1 MSPKSTRNQKSS
13 GQPSAKSRLVPAID
27 RDRRR
32 DGEIPPVQPAA
43 QRSKIDI
50 ESGENA
56 EKRSE
61 IAVLPGE
68 NAEKRFEIAVLPV
81 ESAKNRSEIDIHAG
95 ENAEKREKI
104 AVLPGENAEKR
115 YEIAV
120 QPGENAQKQEII
132 PVQQGENAEKRS
144 EIAVQLDENAERQEI
159 IPEQQG
165 ENAQKRSE
173 IAVQP
178 VESAEKQE
186 IIPVQQGEN
195 AEKRF
200 EIAVQPVENA
210 KKRSEIEIRL
220 GENSAQ
226 SAQGDRANSIQSSND
241 THSQDS
247 AQQLPFKPIVSQ
259 KNDGRVSN
267 TDQHNGDSA
276 GGSMKQPM
284 NTPKTDAQGSM
295 MQPMNS
301 QETDAQPLDEV
312 RVVGAREH
320 NLRDIQVRFRRDQL
334 VVITGLSGSGK
345 SSLAFQ
351 TLYAEGQRRYMESFS
366 AYARQ
371 FIGAMERPDVD
382 VIEGLSPV
390 ISIEQKTVG
399 RNPRSTVGTVTEVY
413 DFFRLLYAR
422 VGEAVSY
429 HTGKVMQRLT
439 EEEIRR
445 VIANDY
451 EGKSIVLLAPLIRSR
466 KGHYKELFEQLKR
479 LGFMRVR
486 VDGEFLE
493 LKAGMQVN
501 RYKTHEIELQV
512 DKLKVSE
519 GGGKRLSES
528 LTLALRQGKGVV
540 LVWEEERSAGR
551 YFSRFL
557 MDPESGVAYDEPQPN
572 TFSFNSPQGACPHC
586 DGLGSIAVIDPELLM
601 PDPTLSIIAGGIAPL
616 GEYREIWIFRLITEL
631 ARKYKAALSTPVGQL
646 EDGFKKA
653 LLYGSDAL
661 LEVAGRY
668 GEYGKSMVRFEGIIP
683 MLQKQRDDSN
693 GTSFQSWAEE
703 YLQFQTCS
711 ECKGARLKNESLHFL
726 VAGKNIAQAAAMEL
740 TDLSNWLAGL
750 ENGFAGQKA
759 LVAAEILREIR
770 TRVSFLL
777 GIGLGYLS
785 LDRPAKSLSG
795 GESQRIRLATQLGS
809 QLVGVMYILDE
820 PSIGLHQRDNLKLIE
835 SLKALRDS
843 GNTVLVVEHDE
854 EIIRQSDYVI
864 DLGPGAGRYGGEVV
878 GCGHPDRFIH
888 MDTLTAAYLRGEKSM
903 PFRPTRM
910 PGDKWISMYGVSGNN
925 LKNVDVRFP
934 LGSLICVTGVS
945 GSGKSTL
952 IHENLFPLLS
962 QKLTVSRRR
971 PLGVESV
978 EGVEYIDKVIEVDQA
993 PIGRTP
999 RSNPSTYTGVFSDIR
1014 QLFAEMP
1021 EAKIRGYKP
1030 GRFSFNVK
1038 GGRCETCGGAGM
1050 RIVEMNFLPDVEVR
1064 CEECGGRRYNR
1075 ETLEVRYK
1083 GKSISEVLDM
1093 SISEALAFFE
1103 NIPAI
1108 NRKIQTLQEVGL
1120 GYLTLG
1126 QSSTTLSGG
1135 EAQRVKLA
1143 AELSRRDTG
1152 NTFYILDEPT
1162 TGLHFEDIRVLMEV
1176 LHRLVERGNTVLII
1190 EHNLDV
1196 IRSADYLIDLGP
1208 EGGKAGGRVLYA
1220 GPRDG
1225 LRNVAESHTARYLM
1239 I

>member
-1 MSPKSTRNQKSS
+1 MAADHPIENEVGEVYMSHTTTM
-13 GQPSAKSRLVPAID
+13 D
-27 RDRRR
+27 
-32 DGEIPPVQPAA
+32 
-43 QRSKIDI
+43 
-50 ESGENA
+50 
-56 EKRSE
+56 
-61 IAVLPGE
+61 
-68 NAEKRFEIAVLPV
+68 
-81 ESAKNRSEIDIHAG
+81 
-95 ENAEKREKI
+95 
-104 AVLPGENAEKR
+104 
-115 YEIAV
+115 
-120 QPGENAQKQEII
+120 
-132 PVQQGENAEKRS
+132 
-144 EIAVQLDENAERQEI
+144 
-159 IPEQQG
+159 
-165 ENAQKRSE
+165 
-173 IAVQP
+173 
-178 VESAEKQE
+178 
-186 IIPVQQGEN
+186 
-195 AEKRF
+195 
-200 EIAVQPVENA
+200 
-210 KKRSEIEIRL
+210 
-220 GENSAQ
+220 
-226 SAQGDRANSIQSSND
+226 
-241 THSQDS
+241 
-247 AQQLPFKPIVSQ
+247 
-259 KNDGRVSN
+259 
-267 TDQHNGDSA
+267 
-276 GGSMKQPM
+276 
-284 NTPKTDAQGSM
+284 TDAGL
-295 MQPMNS
+295 
-301 QETDAQPLDEV
+301 ARDEV

-320 NLRDIQVRFRRDQL
+320 NLRDINVQFQRDRL

-351 TLYAEGQRRYMESFS
+351 TIYAEGQRRYMESFS

-413 DFFRLLYAR
+413 DFLRLLYAR
-422 VGEAVSY
+422 VGDAVSY
-429 HTGKVMQRLT
+429 KTGKVMQRLT

-445 VIANDY
+445 IIYADY
-451 EGKSIVLLAPLIRSR
+451 ADRNIVLLAPLIRSR

-479 LGFMRVR
+479 QGFMRVR
-486 VDGEFLE
+486 VDGEFRE
-493 LKAGMQVN
+493 LKSGMQLD
-501 RYKTHEIELQV
+501 RYKSHEIELQI
-512 DKLKVSE
+512 DKLKVVE
-519 GGGKRLSES
+519 GGSKRLTES
-528 LTLALRQGKGVV
+528 LTLALKQGKGVV
-540 LVWEEERSAGR
+540 LLWDEEHATAR

-572 TFSFNSPQGACPHC
+572 TFSFNSPQGACQAC
-586 DGLGSIAVIDPELLM
+586 DGLGSLAVVDSELVM
-601 PDPTLSIIAGGIAPL
+601 PDPSLSIIGGGIAPL
-616 GEYREIWIFRLITEL
+616 GEYREIWIFRLITAL
-631 ARKYKAALSTPVGQL
+631 AKKYKANLSTPVGQL
-646 EDGFKKA
+646 DEGFKQA

-661 LEVAGRY
+661 FEVAGRY
-668 GEYGKSMVRFEGIIP
+668 GEYGNSVVRFEGVIP
-683 MLQKQRDDSN
+683 MLQKQRDDST
-693 GTSFQSWAEE
+693 GSSFQNWAEE
-703 YLQFQTCS
+703 FLQFQVCS
-711 ECKGARLKNESLHFL
+711 DCGGARLKTESLHFL
-726 VAGKNIAQAAAMEL
+726 VGGKNIAQVSAMEL
-740 TDLSNWLAGL
+740 TDLAVWLQDL
-750 ENGFAGQKA
+750 DSGFFGQKA
-759 LVAAEILREIR
+759 LVAAEILREIS

-785 LDRPAKSLSG
+785 LDRPARSLSG

-820 PSIGLHQRDNLKLIE
+820 PSIGLHQRDNLQLIR

-843 GNTVLVVEHDE
+843 GNTILVVEHDE

-864 DLGPGAGRYGGEVV
+864 DLGPGAGRFGGEVV
-878 GCGHPDRFIH
+878 ASGHPDDFIQ
-888 MDTLTAAYLRGEKSM
+888 MDSLTASYLRGEKTM
-903 PFRPTRM
+903 PFRATRM
-910 PGDKWISMYGVSGNN
+910 PGTKWLALQGVKGHN
-925 LKNVDVRFP
+925 LKNVNVRFP

-962 QKLTVSRRR
+962 QRLTVSRRR
-971 PLGVESV
+971 PLGVDSV
-978 EGVEYIDKVIEVDQA
+978 EGVEHIDKVIEVDQA

-999 RSNPSTYTGVFSDIR
+999 RSNPSTYTGVFTDIR
-1014 QLFAEMP
+1014 QLFAELP

-1064 CEECGGRRYNR
+1064 CEECAGRRYNR

-1093 SISEALAFFE
+1093 SISDALVFFE
-1103 NIPAI
+1103 NIPLI

-1143 AELSRRDTG
+1143 SELSRRDTG

-1176 LHRLVERGNTVLII
+1176 LHRLVDRGNTVLII

-1196 IRSADYLIDLGP
+1196 IRSADYLIDMGP
-1208 EGGKAGGRVLYA
+1208 DGGKAGGRILYA

-1225 LRNVAESHTARYLM
+1225 LRNVAESYTARYLM

>member
-1 MSPKSTRNQKSS
+1 MTSS
-13 GQPSAKSRLVPAID
+13 KHT
-27 RDRRR
+27 
-32 DGEIPPVQPAA
+32 
-43 QRSKIDI
+43 
-50 ESGENA
+50 SGHRE
-56 EKRSE
+56 EEVHSE
-61 IAVLPGE
+61 QSGNNTNDPFIA
-68 NAEKRFEIAVLPV
+68 
-81 ESAKNRSEIDIHAG
+81 S
-95 ENAEKREKI
+95 
-104 AVLPGENAEKR
+104 
-115 YEIAV
+115 
-120 QPGENAQKQEII
+120 
-132 PVQQGENAEKRS
+132 
-144 EIAVQLDENAERQEI
+144 
-159 IPEQQG
+159 
-165 ENAQKRSE
+165 
-173 IAVQP
+173 
-178 VESAEKQE
+178 
-186 IIPVQQGEN
+186 
-195 AEKRF
+195 
-200 EIAVQPVENA
+200 
-210 KKRSEIEIRL
+210 
-220 GENSAQ
+220 
-226 SAQGDRANSIQSSND
+226 
-241 THSQDS
+241 
-247 AQQLPFKPIVSQ
+247 
-259 KNDGRVSN
+259 
-267 TDQHNGDSA
+267 
-276 GGSMKQPM
+276 
-284 NTPKTDAQGSM
+284 
-295 MQPMNS
+295 
-301 QETDAQPLDEV
+301 DEV

-320 NLRDIQVRFRRDQL
+320 NLRDINVQFNRDQL

-413 DFFRLLYAR
+413 DFLRLLYAR
-422 VGEAVSY
+422 VGDAVS
-429 HTGKVMQRLT
+429 HKTGNLMQRLT

-445 VIANDY
+445 IICMDY
-451 EGKSIVLLAPLIRSR
+451 ADRNVVLLAPLVRSR

-479 LGFMRVR
+479 QGFMRVR
-486 VDGEFLE
+486 VDGAFRE
-493 LKAGMQVN
+493 LKAGMQLD
-501 RYKTHEIELQV
+501 RYKTHEIELQI
-512 DKLKVSE
+512 DKLKVASE
-519 GGGKRLSES
+519 GSNRLTES
-528 LTLALRQGKGVV
+528 LALALKQGKGVV
-540 LVWEEERSAGR
+540 LLWDEEQGVGR

-572 TFSFNSPQGACPHC
+572 TFSFNSPQGACPTC
-586 DGLGSIAVIDPELLM
+586 DGLGSLAVVDPELVM
-601 PDPTLSIIAGGIAPL
+601 PDPSLSIIGGGIAPL
-616 GEYREIWIFRLITEL
+616 GEYREIWVFRLVTAL
-631 ARKYKAALSTPVGQL
+631 AKKYKANLSTPVGQL
-646 EDGFKKA
+646 DEGFKKA
-653 LLYGSDAL
+653 LLYGSEAL
-661 LEVAGRY
+661 LEVPGRY
-668 GEYGKSMVRFEGIIP
+668 GEYGNSMVRFEGIIP
-683 MLQKQRDDSN
+683 MLQKQRDDST
-693 GTSFQSWAEE
+693 GSSFQNWAEE
-703 YLQFQTCS
+703 FLQFQVCS
-711 ECKGARLKNESLHFL
+711 GCGGARLKTESLHFL
-726 VAGKNIAQAAAMEL
+726 VDGKNIAQVSSMEL
-740 TDLSNWLAGL
+740 SDLSGWLNGL
-750 ENGFAGQKA
+750 ESGFVGQKA
-759 LVAAEILREIR
+759 RVAAEILREIS

-785 LDRPAKSLSG
+785 LDRPARSLSG

-820 PSIGLHQRDNLKLIE
+820 PSIGLHQRDNLQLID

-864 DLGPGAGRYGGEVV
+864 DLGPGAGRFGGEVV
-878 GCGHPDRFIH
+878 ASGHPTDFIK
-888 MDTLTAAYLRGEKSM
+888 MESLTAAYLRGEKTM
-903 PFRPTRM
+903 PFRATRI
-910 PGDKWISMYGVSGNN
+910 PGDHWLTLKGVRGHN

-952 IHENLFPLLS
+952 VHENLFPLLS
-962 QKLTVSRRR
+962 QRLTVSRRR
-971 PLGVESV
+971 PLGVDSA
-978 EGVEYIDKVIEVDQA
+978 EGIEHIDKVIEVDQA

-999 RSNPSTYTGVFSDIR
+999 RSNPSTYTGVFTDIR
-1014 QLFAEMP
+1014 QLFAELP

-1064 CEECGGRRYNR
+1064 CEECNGRRYNR

-1093 SISEALAFFE
+1093 SISDALEFFE
-1103 NIPAI
+1103 KIPAI

-1143 AELSRRDTG
+1143 SELSRRDTG
-1152 NTFYILDEPT
+1152 NTLYILDEPT

-1176 LHRLVERGNTVLII
+1176 LHRLVDRGNTVLII

-1196 IRSADYLIDLGP
+1196 IRSADYLIDMGP
-1208 EGGKAGGRVLYA
+1208 DGGKAGGRVLYS